1 MTDSTRML
9 AATYTQGGA
18 LSIEDYRIAMK
29 LVAGKRVDLSR
40 IVSDIFPLSALPGNP
55 KNPEIYLTDV
65 AHRIYPHYLRWQ
77 NA

>member
-1 MTDSTRML
+1 MTDSNRML

-40 IVSDIFPLSALPGNP
+40 IVSDIFPLSALQEAYDLALSGADGSVVVTA
-55 KNPEIYLTDV
+55 E
-65 AHRIYPHYLRWQ
+65 
-77 NA
+77 

>member
-1 MTDSTRML
+1 MMTDSNRML

-40 IVSDIFPLSALPGNP
+40 IVSDIFPLSALQEAYDLALSGADGSVVVTA
-55 KNPEIYLTDV
+55 E
-65 AHRIYPHYLRWQ
+65 
-77 NA
+77 